1 METYIKVEASH
12 IMLLP
17 GDQYYRAV
25 DRSVKDSDEA
35 DLFNC
40 EGILPV
46 VVYFLREKIL
56 YDSVSL

>member
-12 IMLLP
+12 TMLLP
-17 GDQYYRAV
+17 GDQYYTAV
-25 DRSVKDSDEA
+25 GLSAKDPDEA

-40 EGILPV
+40 EDILPV
-46 VVYFLREKIL
+46 VVSFLREKLL